1 MENTWKLPKQM
12 ESSRG
17 LLETSARP
25 LSNCTSKKLK
35 RDGMTVKLPET
46 PIFRN
51 MNHTLKMK
59 AAGR

>member
-1 MENTWKLPKQM
+1 MEIAEANGIIP
-12 ESSRG
+12 R
-17 LLETSARP
+17 SAGNVSTALYQTARQ
-25 LSNCTSKKLK
+25 KKLK